1 MTNEAQRQLDGF
13 IDKYTPE
20 MAALTRALLAK
31 MKARLPGATLLIY
44 DNYNGLVIGFGPN
57 ERTRL
62 AILSLAVMPRWVNLF
77 FLWGVHLSDPDRLL
91 QGNGKQ
97 VRFVRLTAPDA
108 LDDPRIDALI
118 AEALEKA
125 DMPIDPAGVPRLVVK
140 MVLAKQRARR
150 P

>member
-1 MTNEAQRQLDGF
+1 MDAEVQLDAF

-20 MAALTRALLAK
+20 MASLTRALLAR
-31 MKARLPGATLLIY
+31 MKARLPGATLLVF

-77 FLWGVHLSDPDRLL
+77 FLWGIRLSDPHGLL
-91 QGNGKQ
+91 QGGGKQ
-97 VRFVRLTAPDA
+97 VRFIRLTDPEA

-118 AEALEKA
+118 GQALDQA
-125 DMPIDPAGVPRLVVK
+125 DVPIDPAAASRLVVK
-140 MVLAKQRARR
+140 MVLAKQRRRR